1 MGRHFRTG
9 KLGDPKSAP
18 GYAPCP
24 SVSICGYTASLAL
37 KATQTQTNGMVAVKK
52 QPMIKS
58 GWLRGTALGVA
69 LLLVAG
75 VDIMWQRLD
84 ARATRQSDWVD
95 HTHQVIAKTEEILAR
110 SGDMSTGHR
119 GFALTREA
127 EFLQAYRTA
136 TNRMPYLIE
145 ELSTLTAD
153 NPGQAARTERL
164 ARLLAKHEQINR
176 DHITKL
182 LQMNP
187 TYYDSEFP
195 RILLASSDALRSVTR
210 EMVNEENARLAQRR
224 DELDEDTRR
233 VTIANIT
240 SGLLSIG
247 LLLGVFRALWRENDR
262 RREAEDRLRELVEQ
276 RTASLNLS
284 RERLRL
290 AQQAARIGA
299 FEWNLQTGENVW
311 SPELE
316 AMYGLAPGH
325 FPTTQAAWEKLIY
338 PDDRA
343 EAAARIRQTI
353 ETGNP
358 TEGEWRVLWP
368 DGSLHWL
375 FGRFQAFKDATGRA
389 VTVTGVNID
398 ITERKRLERETIE
411 ASDREMRRIGHDLHD
426 SVGQQLT
433 ALSLLVYGEQKLLQT
448 RAPDRA
454 ESFQHIAAGL
464 REVVRQLRVLS
475 HGLSPVSLEEN
486 GLPEALRKL
495 AADTRRAA
503 GVECDFTVNGTQ
515 NDLDPEVAAQLYRIG
530 QEAVN
535 NALKHGA
542 ALTIRIELAATP
554 AGLELAVSDN
564 GRGFAPA
571 APPSD
576 GLGLRT
582 MKYRAGLIGAA
593 LQIDSTP
600 GLGTR
605 VICTLAQ
612 ANQTN

>member
-1 MGRHFRTG
+1 M
-9 KLGDPKSAP
+9 
-18 GYAPCP
+18 
-24 SVSICGYTASLAL
+24 
-37 KATQTQTNGMVAVKK
+37 AVGNNK
-52 QPMIKS
+52 PMIQS
-58 GWLRGTALGVA
+58 GWLRGAALGVA
-69 LLLVAG
+69 LLLVVG
-75 VDIMWQRLD
+75 VDIMWLRLD
-84 ARATRQSDWVD
+84 AQATAQGDWVD

-110 SGDMSTGHR
+110 AGDMVSGHR
-119 GFALTREA
+119 GFALTHDA
-127 EFLQAYRTA
+127 EFMQPFRTA
-136 TNRMPYLIE
+136 TNRLPYLVS
-145 ELSTLTAD
+145 ELRTLTAD
-153 NPGQAARTERL
+153 NPTQAGRTERL
-164 ARLLAKHEQINR
+164 ARLLARHEQITR
-176 DHITKL
+176 DHFTAL
-182 LQMNP
+182 LRMSP
-187 TYYDSEFP
+187 ADADDEFP
-195 RILLASSDALRSVTR
+195 RTVLASSDALRNVTR
-210 EMVNEENARLAQRR
+210 EMVNEENTLLAQRR
-224 DELDEDTRR
+224 DELDQSTRQA
-233 VTIANIT
+233 TFANIA
-240 SGLLSIG
+240 SGLLSMA
-247 LLLGVFRALWRENDR
+247 LLLGVFRALWQENDR
-262 RREAEDRLRELVEQ
+262 RREAEHRLRELVEQ

-353 ETGNP
+353 ETGKP

-375 FGRFQAFKDATGRA
+375 FGRFQSFKDAAGRA
-389 VTVTGVNID
+389 LTVTGVNID

-448 RAPDRA
+448 RMPERA
-454 ESFQHIAAGL
+454 ESFQNIAAGL
-464 REVVRQLRVLS
+464 REVVRQIRVLS

-495 AADTRRAA
+495 ATDTRRAA
-503 GVECDFTVNGTQ
+503 GVECDFSASGIQ
-515 NDLDPEVAAQLYRIG
+515 DDLDAEVASQLYRIG

-542 ALTIRIELAATP
+542 AQTIHLTLAATP
-554 AGLELAVSDN
+554 ARLELAVSDN
-564 GRGFAPA
+564 GRGFTPA
-571 APPSD
+571 SPPGG

-593 LQIDSTP
+593 LQIDSAP
-600 GLGTR
+600 GQGTR
-605 VICTLAQ
+605 LTCTLAKS
-612 ANQTN
+612 N